1 MEIVQK
7 VLAYLTSKFLLK
19 KWITYLFTLFFVF
32 FLFSLLQKYHLYEKK
47 RKETWRYVHYYV
59 GQLLIGFRGLYSL
72 KEIILLYLQKT
83 FVPFAV

>member
-32 FLFSLLQKYHLYEKK
+32 FYFPCYRNIIYMKK
-47 RKETWRYVHYYV
+47 KGRKHGDMCITM
-59 GQLLIGFRGLYSL
+59 
-72 KEIILLYLQKT
+72 
-83 FVPFAV
+83 